1 MVQILYF
8 GRLSDV
14 TGTSGEAITL
24 PPDVRDTLALRHWL
38 DETKATN
45 GALLEQTVRLALNNE
60 IVEGPQP
67 VSDGDEVAFM
77 PPVGGG

>member
-1 MVQILYF
+1 MVQVLYF

-14 TGTSGEAITL
+14 TGTAGEAITL
-24 PPDVRDTLALRHWL
+24 PADIRDTLALRHWL
-38 DETKATN
+38 DETKAAN

-67 VSDGDEVAFM
+67 VSDGDEIAFM